1 MEKIY
6 KCPKCG
12 EKENLHF
19 NYDYNQQHRPIKD
32 VLCNDCGEVFEGN
45 MPVDVFIAKAVSE
58 YPELE
63 GTMNLCEEI
72 IQKRTGKMTE
82 EEWQAAER
90 AQTGNKQENCC
101 TPIGQIK
108 RYVDCIG
115 CDRKPKQ
122 ETLEEAAKDWYNKEG
137 LMKPSK
143 VEVRAWVKGAKWQ
156 EERMYSEEEVKSIL
170 MKIDRFLRADLDI
183 WFEQFKKVSM
193 IEKSDNQL
201 KYERIH
207 DECREIF
214 RGDRALDQKLEEFR
228 RYLADYLGEEEDNG
242 TIRTLL
248 IIGKPFKENPI
259 VKATLDILAERLRTR
274 LGVDRI

>member
-6 KCPKCG
+6 KCLKCG

-45 MPVDVFIAKAVSE
+45 MPVDIFIAKAVSE

-90 AQTGNKQENCC
+90 AQTVPKDVVLGYKTSLDAQMLDSQLPKQENCC
-101 TPIGQIK
+101 TTVGQIK

-122 ETLEEAAKDWYNKEG
+122 ETLEEV
-137 LMKPSK
+137 P
-143 VEVRAWVKGAKWQ
+143 
-156 EERMYSEEEVKSIL
+156 I
-170 MKIDRFLRADLDI
+170 
-183 WFEQFKKVSM
+183 
-193 IEKSDNQL
+193 
-201 KYERIH
+201 
-207 DECREIF
+207 
-214 RGDRALDQKLEEFR
+214 KLESV
-228 RYLADYLGEEEDNG
+228 LAKINHQIDLGLSQWYEVVYYD
-242 TIRTLL
+242 
-248 IIGKPFKENPI
+248 GKWRSYSGSTTFKDGEI
-259 VKATLDILAERLRTR
+259 VVEWKYCKELF
-274 LGVDRI
+274 

>member
-72 IQKRTGKMTE
+72 IQKRTGKMNE

-90 AQTGNKQENCC
+90 AQTG
-101 TPIGQIK
+101 T
-108 RYVDCIG
+108 
-115 CDRKPKQ
+115 KQ
-122 ETLEEAAKDWYNKEG
+122 ETLEEAAESLFPDSSIQK
-137 LMKPSK
+137 
-143 VEVRAWVKGAKWQ
+143 RIFIKGAKWQ
-156 EERMYSEEEVKSIL
+156 QEQDSGKDTADYIDKNLVQALVEIGKTQMTFVPDKRMYSEE
-170 MKIDRFLRADLDI
+170 DLREAYFSAIESTGEGWNGEYADGNNPNI
-183 WFEQFKKVSM
+183 RKKFGEEFEEWFEQFKKRS
-193 IEKSDNQL
+193 N
-201 KYERIH
+201 
-207 DECREIF
+207 EIN
-214 RGDRALDQKLEEFR
+214 D
-228 RYLADYLGEEEDNG
+228 
-242 TIRTLL
+242 
-248 IIGKPFKENPI
+248 
-259 VKATLDILAERLRTR
+259 
-274 LGVDRI
+274 

>member
-72 IQKRTGKMTE
+72 IQKRTGKMNE

-90 AQTGNKQENCC
+90 AQTSGNTNEMS
-101 TPIGQIK
+101 
-108 RYVDCIG
+108 D
-115 CDRKPKQ
+115 
-122 ETLEEAAKDWYNKEG
+122 EEIMKGAKEWYNKEG
-137 LMKPSK
+137 AYSASAIALKT
-143 VEVRAWVKGAKWQ
+143 WVYAIRWYC
-156 EERMYSEEEVKSIL
+156 E
-170 MKIDRFLRADLDI
+170 
-183 WFEQFKKVSM
+183 
-193 IEKSDNQL
+193 QL
-201 KYERIH
+201 KKPKN
-207 DECREIF
+207 EI
-214 RGDRALDQKLEEFR
+214 
-228 RYLADYLGEEEDNG
+228 N
-242 TIRTLL
+242 
-248 IIGKPFKENPI
+248 N
-259 VKATLDILAERLRTR
+259 
-274 LGVDRI
+274 

>member
-72 IQKRTGKMTE
+72 IQKRTGKMNE

-90 AQTGNKQENCC
+90 AQTGTKDVVLGYKTSLDAQIFDKQAQEYYNETYKNKINLVEIPQEQLEKERNPNYKYFSIDEPKQENCC

-122 ETLEEAAKDWYNKEG
+122 NEPIDMSDEEIMKGAKEWYNKEG
-137 LMKPSK
+137 AYSASAIALKT
-143 VEVRAWVKGAKWQ
+143 WVYAIRWYR
-156 EERMYSEEEVKSIL
+156 E
-170 MKIDRFLRADLDI
+170 
-183 WFEQFKKVSM
+183 
-193 IEKSDNQL
+193 QL
-201 KYERIH
+201 KKPKN
-207 DECREIF
+207 EIN
-214 RGDRALDQKLEEFR
+214 D
-228 RYLADYLGEEEDNG
+228 
-242 TIRTLL
+242 
-248 IIGKPFKENPI
+248 
-259 VKATLDILAERLRTR
+259 
-274 LGVDRI
+274 